1 MTTRMEATQ
10 LRSAPAVPPASL
22 ARLREALRH
31 CSPDT
36 YEAACA
42 VRMTGDPAS
51 LHALVTGLLGNFV
64 SGDLQHR
71 LTEGG
76 PGLRLAEDLGLDS
89 LDLTELGMLSEEV
102 LLVSIS
108 NDDLFAI
115 RTLADL
121 ESLFERL
128 LRSQPRPEMRHP
140 ADRTL
145 RPAPLRGPLPDR
157 AAASQ
162 HR

>member
-1 MTTRMEATQ
+1 MTTRTEATQ
-10 LRSAPAVPPASL
+10 VHSAPAEQPASL
-22 ARLREALRH
+22 ARLRQALRH

-64 SGDLQHR
+64 SGDLLHR
-71 LTEGG
+71 LSEGG
-76 PGLRLAEDLGLDS
+76 PGLRLAEDLGIDS
-89 LDLTELGMLSEEV
+89 LDMTELGMLSEEV

-140 ADRTL
+140 TERTL
-145 RPAPLRGPLPDR
+145 RSAPLRGPLPDR
-157 AAASQ
+157 AAATQ
-162 HR
+162 RR